1 MIDPGNVQTI
11 ARKELRDALRN
22 RWFALYTLAF
32 GGLALTLSA
41 LSHPGGGLADL
52 AGYGRTAAS
61 LVNLVLLFVPLIG
74 LTLGAANLAGER
86 ETGALDY
93 LLTQPVTR
101 PEVLLGKYAGL
112 AMALLASL
120 GLGFGLAG
128 VFLALRGQG
137 GDPGGYILTVLIAWL
152 LGLAMLSL
160 GLLLSIVARRTS
172 AALVGSLFLWLA
184 LVFLGDLGIMG
195 AAIITR
201 LPIEQVLLLASFNP
215 LQLFKMAA
223 ILTIQANLEVLG
235 PAGLYATDR
244 FGSALL
250 PLLVGGLLIW
260 VLVPLASALILF
272 ARQGSSRREQESR
285 IMKVKV
291 FLLSVALLVAAGC
304 AQVAAE
310 VQPASDVAI
319 DLTVE
324 PSPPAAGEAT
334 LIVTVTDAAGRPVDG
349 ATVHVHGNMDHAGME
364 PVDSETT
371 TSEAGVYRV
380 PFNWTMGGG
389 WILDVTVS
397 LPDNRGTATQ
407 RFELFVEAVSHD
419 SILRGTTGDVATE
432 DESTGASVAAH
443 GADH

>member
-1 MIDPGNVQTI
+1 MIDLSNVQTI

-22 RWFALYTLAF
+22 RWFVLYTLAF
-32 GGLALTLSA
+32 GGLALALSA
-41 LSHPGGGLADL
+41 LSHPGGGLANL

-101 PEVLLGKYAGL
+101 PEVLLGKYVGL
-112 AMALLASL
+112 AAALLASL

-137 GDPGGYILTVLIAWL
+137 GDPAGYIVTVLIAWL

-172 AALVGSLFLWLA
+172 GALGAALFLWLV
-184 LVFLGDLGIMG
+184 LVFMGDLGIMG
-195 AAIITR
+195 AAIITQ
-201 LPIEQVLLLASFNP
+201 LPIEQVLLLASLNP
-215 LQLFKMAA
+215 LQLFKTAA

-260 VLVPLASALILF
+260 MVLPLAGALILF
-272 ARQGSSRREQESR
+272 VRQG
-285 IMKVKV
+285 
-291 FLLSVALLVAAGC
+291 
-304 AQVAAE
+304 
-310 VQPASDVAI
+310 
-319 DLTVE
+319 
-324 PSPPAAGEAT
+324 
-334 LIVTVTDAAGRPVDG
+334 
-349 ATVHVHGNMDHAGME
+349 
-364 PVDSETT
+364 
-371 TSEAGVYRV
+371 
-380 PFNWTMGGG
+380 
-389 WILDVTVS
+389 
-397 LPDNRGTATQ
+397 NRQKEHRT
-407 RFELFVEAVSHD
+407 
-419 SILRGTTGDVATE
+419 
-432 DESTGASVAAH
+432 
-443 GADH
+443 